1 MAKEPFDESARGAAE
16 ARSAAVDGAAQDN
29 GAAAAA
35 PAAGAAGA
43 DVAAPAAAADGK
55 NGAAGADRS
64 AATGDSISG
73 GLDRREFL
81 VGAAALGAGLALPP
95 LTGLAGADEA
105 EAAGAARPSRRPN
118 ILILITDQERYPQHW
133 PAGWARKHLPN
144 RQRLARHGLTFRR
157 AFCSASM
164 CSPSRASLFTGLYP
178 AEHDV
183 TEVLEYGDDYVDQ
196 GVLDPSTQNI
206 GTMLKSAGYNV
217 QYRGKWHMSKD
228 PSGTLP
234 IQSRR
239 DMELFDF
246 KGWQPPDMG
255 GDESSAMFGGGD
267 ADYDALAAAQAAAF
281 LKNVKPRSRT
291 PFALIVCLANPHDVM
306 GYPKTWDDES
316 FSPPYAGQHNYGDRQ
331 PGCFDQDI
339 DLPSTWDEPLRHRH
353 KPACQWQSTEMWS
366 LGLQPIRS
374 PERMRDYV
382 NFYAYLHK
390 RSDRNMGTVLDALE
404 KNRGLRERTVVI
416 RLADHGEMG
425 LAHGGMREKAYNAYE
440 ETMHVPLVISNPVWF
455 PRAVRTKALASLVDL
470 MPTLATLAHVPRRSR
485 WTFRGRDLMPIVRDA
500 VRHPRRPTRGVQES
514 VVYTTDET
522 IGSKPG
528 KYGIREP
535 LVKQPAHI
543 RCIREQDW
551 KLAMYFDPATY
562 PQGLQY
568 ELYDLASD
576 PHELR
581 NMGHPDSP
589 YYDPDKLAEMKA
601 KLQRRME
608 QTHTVPPA
616 AAG

>member
-1 MAKEPFDESARGAAE
+1 MPNEPFGDAARGAEGQTGARE
-16 ARSAAVDGAAQDN
+16 AVAQGDGV
-29 GAAAAA
+29 AAAA
-35 PAAGAAGA
+35 PAGGAAGQ
-43 DVAAPAAAADGK
+43 DG
-55 NGAAGADRS
+55 
-64 AATGDSISG
+64 ATGVDGSAGTGSSISG

-178 AEHDV
+178 AEHGV
-183 TEVLEYGDDYVDQ
+183 TEVLEYGDDYVTQ
-196 GVLDPSTQNI
+196 GVLDPKTQNI
-206 GTMLKSAGYNV
+206 GTMLESAGYNV

-234 IQSRR
+234 IQSRH

-246 KGWQPPDMG
+246 MGWQPPDMG
-255 GDESSAMFGGGD
+255 GDESAAMFGGGD

-281 LKNVKPRSRT
+281 LKSVKPRSRT

-366 LGLQPIRS
+366 LGLEPIRS

-470 MPTLATLAHVPRRSR
+470 MPTLATLADVPRRSR
-485 WTFRGRDLMPIVRDA
+485 WTFRGRDLMSIVRDA
-500 VRHPRRPTRGVQES
+500 VRNPRKPTRTVQSS

-535 LVKQPAHI
+535 IVKQPAHI

-568 ELYDLASD
+568 ELYDLAND

-589 YYDPDKLAEMKA
+589 YYDADKLAEMKA
-601 KLQRRME
+601 KLQRRMKE
-608 QTHTVPPA
+608 THTVPPA